1 MSTATN
7 STRIYAQNMTEMA
20 QTIAASGQQTP
31 LVVGHTGSGKSSL
44 LVLLGKIFPD
54 HTLCY
59 FDCNTKDMGDI
70 VIPDIQR
77 ATSGDAQ
84 CVRFVTNE
92 ELGMHHNKPIILMID
107 EYGKANQAVKNAL
120 ARVIQERKCGA
131 YTLHPDSIVFATT
144 NLGAEGLGDSIKAH
158 LYNRITVV
166 ELAKPKW
173 DEWIEWGINNNI
185 HPTVLGWCRN
195 NDKAFA
201 DFRDVKEPEG
211 NDYIYHPQSVRTS
224 FVTPR
229 SLEAASGWLHKADVL
244 SNKSL
249 TSNLIG
255 TIGAAAGGDLVAF
268 ARLADQLPSI
278 ESIKDNPDTALVPTN
293 VGALMMVVYKAL
305 ATLQRDWVN
314 QWMDY
319 MIRLPKEAQGVF
331 VNGVRSD
338 QYEQRTVV
346 MTNKKFTDWAMANNY
361 LFTADKK

>member
-1 MSTATN
+1 MSTTA
-7 STRIYAQNMTEMA
+7 RLYAQNMVEAA
-20 QTIAASGQQTP
+20 QTIAQSGQQSV
-31 LVVGHTGSGKSSL
+31 LLAGHTGTGKSSL
-44 LVLLGKIFPD
+44 LILLGKMFPD

-59 FDCNTKDMGDI
+59 FDCNTKDLGDI
-70 VIPDIQR
+70 VIPDILR
-77 ATSGDAQ
+77 AVSGESE

-92 ELGMHHNKPIILMID
+92 ELGMHHDKPIILMID
-107 EYGKANQAVKNAL
+107 EYGKANAAVKNAL
-120 ARVIQERKCGA
+120 ARVIQERKCGS
-131 YTLHPDSIVFATT
+131 YTLHPESIVFATT

-158 LYNRITVV
+158 LYNRITVI

-173 DEWIEWGINNNI
+173 DEWVEWGINNGI

-211 NDYIYHPQSVRTS
+211 NDYIYHPQSTRTS

-229 SLEAASGWLHKADVL
+229 SLEAASNWLHKAHAL
-244 SNKSL
+244 SNKAL
-249 TSNLIG
+249 TSNVIG
-255 TIGAAAGGDLVAF
+255 TIGEAAGGDLMAF

-278 ESIKDNPDTALVPTN
+278 DAIKDDPNTALVPVN
-293 VGALMMVVYKAL
+293 VGALMMVVYKVL
-305 ATLQRDWVN
+305 STLERDWVN

-319 MIRLPKEAQGVF
+319 MVRLPKEAQGVF

-338 QYEQRTVV
+338 QYAQRTAV

-361 LFTADKK
+361 LFTADKT